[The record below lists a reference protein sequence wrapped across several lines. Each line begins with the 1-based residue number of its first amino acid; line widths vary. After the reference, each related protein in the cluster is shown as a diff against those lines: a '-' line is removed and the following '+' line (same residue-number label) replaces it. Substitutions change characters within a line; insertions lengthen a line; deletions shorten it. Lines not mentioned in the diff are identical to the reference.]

1 MKVLVIY
8 NNIPESTNVHVIDA
22 EGEDLEILKT
32 CHNCYVNAGY
42 MTDEQEKATDRLN
55 FFLSNPEYID
65 DEFSKQVG
73 LPIEQWGK
81 WYETICSDSSP
92 IDVSKESIELIVLT
106 GFLM

>member
-32 CHNCYVNAGY
+32 CHNCYVNAGD
-42 MTDEQEKATDRLN
+42 MTNEQEKATDRLN
-55 FFLSNPEYID
+55 FFLSNPEYVN

-73 LPIEQWGK
+73 LPVEQGAK
-81 WYETICSDSSP
+81 WYETMRSDAAP
-92 IDVSKESIELIVLT
+92 IDVSKENIELIVLT